1 MTRKGFVA
9 AVALLALIRA
19 TPAAAQGTVGGEPD
33 PAKVRVRIG
42 PLWMN
47 PTISLTNLGIDQN
60 VFNEASDQNPKKDF
74 TLTVVPRTDLWLRMG
89 RTWFT
94 GAINEQI
101 VWYQKYTGE
110 RAANTTYS
118 LGWKVPLNR
127 LTANVGA
134 TYADVRDRPGFEI
147 DARSRRKELSYNGSV
162 EVRALS
168 KTFFGVT
175 ASRQKLDYDK
185 AAVFLESLLYFE
197 LNRVTTTGGLSVR
210 HQLTPLTS
218 ISLTATRS
226 QDRFQFSSLRD
237 SNSTAAAATISFDPF
252 ALIKGSATF
261 GYRDF
266 EPLTPGLQNFK
277 GATAAVNLSYTLLG
291 TTRFSVTG
299 TRDVAY
305 SYDVNQPYYVQTG
318 ATGSISQQLFGPLDV
333 VARAG
338 AQNLAYR
345 DRAGAGLLLVNRIDR
360 VRTYGGGI
368 GYRLGKD
375 MRLGFNVDEYRR
387 VSDVALRQ
395 FNNLTM
401 GTSLTYVF

>member
-9 AVALLALIRA
+9 AVALLALIRV
-19 TPAAAQGTVGGEPD
+19 TPAAAQGAADGGPD

-42 PLWMN
+42 PLYLN
-47 PTISLTNLGIDQN
+47 PTISLTNLGIDRN
-60 VFNEASDQNPKKDF
+60 VFNEAEDQNPKRDF

-94 GAINEQI
+94 GAIDEQI
-101 VWYQKYTGE
+101 VWYQKYTTE

-134 TYADVRDRPGFEI
+134 SYANVRDRPGFEI
-147 DARSRRKELSYNGSV
+147 DARSRRKELGYSGSV

-175 ASRQKLDYDK
+175 ASRQKVDFDK
-185 AAVFLESLLYFE
+185 DAVFLNSNLQFE
-197 LNRVTTTGGLSVR
+197 LNRVTTSGGLTVR
-210 HQLTPLTS
+210 HQITPLTS
-218 ISLTATRS
+218 VSLTATRS
-226 QDRFQFSSLRD
+226 QDRFEFSSLRD

-266 EPLTPGLQNFK
+266 EPLTPGLENFK

-291 TTRFSVTG
+291 TTRFSLG
-299 TRDVAY
+299 ATRDVAY
-305 SYDVNQPYYVQTG
+305 SYDVNQPYYLQTG
-318 ATGSISQQLFGPLDV
+318 VTGSIAQQLFGPFDV
-333 VARAG
+333 VGRAG

-345 DRAGAGLLLVNRIDR
+345 DRAGVIIQASNRIDH

-368 GYRLGKD
+368 GYRMGKD
-375 MRLGFNVDEYRR
+375 LRLGFNVDETRR
-387 VSDVALRQ
+387 VSDVELRQ
-395 FNNLTM
+395 YHNLTM
-401 GTSLTYVF
+401 GISVTYGF

>member
-1 MTRKGFVA
+1 M
-9 AVALLALIRA
+9 ALLALIRV
-19 TPAAAQGTVGGEPD
+19 TPAAAQGAADGGPD

-42 PLWMN
+42 PLYLN
-47 PTISLTNLGIDQN
+47 PTISLTNLGIDRN
-60 VFNEASDQNPKKDF
+60 VFNEAEDQNPKRDF

-94 GAINEQI
+94 GAIDEQI
-101 VWYQKYTGE
+101 VWYQKYTTE

-134 TYADVRDRPGFEI
+134 SYANVRDRPGFEI
-147 DARSRRKELSYNGSV
+147 DARSRRKELGYSGSV

-175 ASRQKLDYDK
+175 ASRQKVDFDK
-185 AAVFLESLLYFE
+185 DAVFLNSNLQFE
-197 LNRVTTTGGLSVR
+197 LNRVTTSGGLTVR
-210 HQLTPLTS
+210 HQITPLTS
-218 ISLTATRS
+218 VSLTATRS
-226 QDRFQFSSLRD
+226 QDRFEFSSLRD

-266 EPLTPGLQNFK
+266 EPLTPGLENFK

-291 TTRFSVTG
+291 TTRFSLG
-299 TRDVAY
+299 ATRDVAY
-305 SYDVNQPYYVQTG
+305 SYDVNQPYYLQTG
-318 ATGSISQQLFGPLDV
+318 VTGSIAQQLFGPFDV
-333 VARAG
+333 VGRAG

-345 DRAGAGLLLVNRIDR
+345 DRAGVIIQASNRIDH

-368 GYRLGKD
+368 GYRMGKD
-375 MRLGFNVDEYRR
+375 LRLGFNVDETRR
-387 VSDVALRQ
+387 VSDVELRQ
-395 FNNLTM
+395 YHNLTM
-401 GTSLTYVF
+401 GISVTYGF